1 MLRTIPFLSLE
12 LVCIVDQGSMH
23 VPYVVK
29 QGGWS
34 FHCFGDRRVKN
45 RASVGACFQPWSL
58 RHCLC
63 WMHLLDLHVIME
75 PKLEHAYMVRA
86 ELALVLVLDTSTG
99 GFLGSLVGNG

>member
-1 MLRTIPFLSLE
+1 MLRAVPLLSLE
-12 LVCIVDQGSMH
+12 LICIVDQRSMH

-45 RASVGACFQPWSL
+45 WASVGARFQPWSL

-63 WMHLLDLHVIME
+63 WMHFLDLHVIME